1 MLKEIDSK
9 DELEERVEYLEEISK
24 VKVLR
29 SCEELSLHGITK
41 NGNKILIK
49 YSYNIL
55 MHRALTNF

>member
-29 SCEELSLHGITK
+29 SCEELFLHGITK
-41 NGNKILIK
+41 NGN
-49 YSYNIL
+49 
-55 MHRALTNF
+55 